1 VTAQL
6 VELEYELEAVSR
18 ARGLV
23 TTACAH
29 LPGDVTDVVRVVVS
43 ELVANA
49 VLHGLPEIVLL
60 YEIGPDLVRVEVTDG
75 HPQPPRQLRASL
87 SALDGRGLL
96 IVNAL
101 SRRWGVVLLDDG
113 KTVWCDIP
121 VRETAGAIS

>member
-1 VTAQL
+1 MTAHRVELQYELDAVRCARELVTA
-6 VELEYELEAVSR
+6 
-18 ARGLV
+18 
-23 TTACAH
+23 ACAH
-29 LPGDVTDVVRVVVS
+29 LSRDVADVVRVVVS

-60 YEIGPDLVRVEVTDG
+60 YEIGHDLVRVEVTDG

-87 SALDGRGLL
+87 SALGGRGLL

-101 SRRWGVVLLDDG
+101 SRRWGVILLDDG